1 MPLSISSNISAGNA
15 ARHLKETNQLLSR
28 GLERLS
34 AGLRISRASADPAGL
49 SVREGMRAELAGL
62 QVGMSNAEQATNLVK
77 TAEGSLNE
85 VNTILIRMRELSTQA
100 ASSTLTDSNRTSLQ
114 AEFGQLSQEID
125 RIAQS
130 TTFNKQALLTGFGN
144 TIDQTSTALA
154 NSATTGV
161 SKVAISSASAGT
173 FTFVDAPNDA
183 EITLGN
189 GTVSQTISVGTIL
202 DGGAVATG
210 TQVVANFDRLGIQVT
225 LAGAD
230 VAGAAGQFAD
240 GGLNNAELVIES
252 GPGGSFQV
260 GAANSSFD
268 RIEVSIPNMQASAD
282 LLNLGSASLA
292 SISTARSALTSV
304 AGAITQVARQRGNL
318 GAVQNRLSFNIA
330 ATENQ
335 IEKLQASASA
345 ISDADVVSEV
355 TQLTRA
361 QILAQM
367 ATAILAQANVQPRT
381 ALKLLTAQSESRSSA
396 S

>member
-1 MPLSISSNISAGNA
+1 MSLSINSNISALNA
-15 ARHLKETNQLLSR
+15 TRHLNATNQLLSR

-34 AGLRISRASADPAGL
+34 SGLRINRASDDPAGL

-62 QVGMSNAEQATNLVK
+62 RVGVNNAEQATNLLQ

-85 VNTILIRMRELSTQA
+85 VNSILIRMRELSTQA
-100 ASSTLTDSNRTSLQ
+100 SSSTITDSNRTSLQ

-125 RIAQS
+125 RIAQA
-130 TTFNKQALLTGFGN
+130 TTYNKQTLLTGFGN
-144 TIDQTSTALA
+144 TIDQTSTVLTTS
-154 NSATTGV
+154 NTTGV
-161 SKVAISSASAGT
+161 SNVAISSAPTGT
-173 FTFVDAPNDA
+173 FTFVDTAGDR

-202 DGGAVATG
+202 DGGTVATG

-230 VAGAAGQFAD
+230 VSGATGQFSD
-240 GGLNNAELVIES
+240 GDLNNAELVIES
-252 GPGGSFQV
+252 GTGGSFQV
-260 GAANSSFD
+260 GATNEPFD
-268 RIEVSIPNMQASAD
+268 RIEVSIPDVRASGD
-282 LLNLGSASLA
+282 LLNLSATSLS

-304 AGAITQVARQRGNL
+304 DSAITQVARQRGNL

-335 IEKLQASASA
+335 IEAIQTSESS
-345 ISDADVVSEV
+345 ISDADIVAEI

-361 QILAQM
+361 QILAQA
-367 ATAILAQANVQPRT
+367 ATAILAQAAV
-381 ALKLLTAQSESRSSA
+381 SG
-396 S
+396 